1 MRGTIT
7 EALIYENQGLRDEA
21 LEVYKNILKN
31 DPSNQEARSAI
42 RRLSGL
48 KRKDGETNE
57 QMFYRGVNLIE
68 SNELY
73 ADDARDTKIENIGA
87 SALIYPGSETKNSLL
102 TRIKSVNGGI
112 QCNSIS
118 GIYVS

>member
-57 QMFYRGVNLIE
+57 QMLEFYLNLKE
-68 SNELY
+68 S
-73 ADDARDTKIENIGA
+73 DAAGIREFKRWLIKI
-87 SALIYPGSETKNSLL
+87 
-102 TRIKSVNGGI
+102 
-112 QCNSIS
+112 
-118 GIYVS
+118 